1 MAKKKENENP
11 LASVV
16 ETVTETVGH
25 MAETVG
31 DAVGSAAGTVAE
43 KVTSVVGGSEGK
55 PKKATKARAAT
66 KPKPMSKPK
75 PTTKTKT
82 TATAKK
88 EKGDGGDRTEAPN
101 VTAGATEL
109 PEHLSRRRIEIGRV
123 VSDKM
128 QLTVTVLVQRSKPHP
143 IYKKVMRRSV
153 KFMAHDEMGAGMG
166 DTVRIMESRP
176 MSKHKRW
183 RVIEIVQRAE

>member
-1 MAKKKENENP
+1 MAKKKENP

-16 ETVTETVGH
+16 EAVTETVGH

-31 DAVGSAAGTVAE
+31 EAVGSAAGTVGETVGSVAGAVTD
-43 KVTSVVGGSEGK
+43 KVTSVVGGAEEK
-55 PKKATKARAAT
+55 PKKVTKARAAA
-66 KPKPMSKPK
+66 KPKAP
-75 PTTKTKT
+75 
-82 TATAKK
+82 AKK
-88 EKGDGGDRTEAPN
+88 EKGDGGDGKDAAKAT
-101 VTAGATEL
+101 TGATEL
-109 PEHLSRRRIEIGRV
+109 PEYLSRRRTEIGRV
-123 VSDKM
+123 VSNKM

-166 DTVRIMESRP
+166 DTVRIIESRP

>member
-16 ETVTETVGH
+16 GAVTETVGH
-25 MAETVG
+25 VAEVVG
-31 DAVGSAAGTVAE
+31 DVVGTAAGAVGETVGSAAGTVAE
-43 KVTSVVGGSEGK
+43 KVTSVVGGAEEK
-55 PKKATKARAAT
+55 PKKATKAKAASKA
-66 KPKPMSKPK
+66 KPKA
-75 PTTKTKT
+75 TTR
-82 TATAKK
+82 KK
-88 EKGDGGDRTEAPN
+88 KSDGEDGGDAPN
-101 VTAGATEL
+101 ATAAAAEL
-109 PEHLSRRRIEIGRV
+109 PEYLSRRRTEIGRV

-166 DTVRIMESRP
+166 DTVRIIESRP

>member
-11 LASVV
+11 LAGVV
-16 ETVTETVGH
+16 GAVTETVGH

-31 DAVGSAAGTVAE
+31 EAAGAVGETIGSAAGTVAE
-43 KVTSVVGGSEGK
+43 KVTSVVGGSEAK
-55 PKKATKARAAT
+55 PKKATKARAASKT
-66 KPKPMSKPK
+66 DPKPKA
-75 PTTKTKT
+75 
-82 TATAKK
+82 TATTRKK
-88 EKGDGGDRTEAPN
+88 KNDGDASS
-101 VTAGATEL
+101 VTASATEL
-109 PEHLSRRRIEIGRV
+109 PEYLSRRRTEIGRV

-143 IYKKVMRRSV
+143 IYKKVMRRSA
-153 KFMAHDEMGAGMG
+153 KFMAHNEMGAGMG
-166 DTVRIMESRP
+166 DTVRIMGSRP